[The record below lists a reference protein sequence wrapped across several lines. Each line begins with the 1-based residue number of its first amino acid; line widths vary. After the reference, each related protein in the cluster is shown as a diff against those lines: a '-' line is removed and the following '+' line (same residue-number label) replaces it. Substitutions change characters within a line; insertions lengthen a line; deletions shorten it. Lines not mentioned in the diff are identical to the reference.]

1 MQPFRLRILALFLI
15 LPLFS
20 TNYNVKTTSW
30 NISDNQSFAYA
41 IQNATSLSDHIR
53 FDLPGGLGGTI
64 TVDGN
69 NTLNAGHLINLHT
82 TIVTLAGAS
91 ASLNTSSNM
100 TLSGPFDIQ
109 CRLYVP
115 NSSNL
120 YLDGTGTNTLSSLEM
135 WNSTLFIQ
143 GNTVINDYLSINRTA
158 GSNCYFNVSAT
169 KTITVAGGFLSLMAP
184 MIKLGDGLFH
194 LANADTLVYNS
205 EGIVVGSNLTTG
217 GVMLLGST
225 VDFPPSFSLATPSGA
240 TLSQISFSNTSTLAS
255 YGTITLSGDGGLLDL
270 ATNVVMNI
278 QTLASTSATAYLAK
292 TGGGTLRVTNLYDL
306 PQPPKLYGGVLQF
319 NTLNA
324 MNGTAVNLYGGT
336 LSLAEENTYPNELLF
351 NGAASVF
358 IPGSNV
364 VTWSGTITS
373 AATGGTSVF
382 HKTGSGTLYLSGSSN
397 NFGSPISV
405 NEGVLR
411 VATQGNI
418 SGTLG
423 PPLITFNGGT
433 LDFAS
438 LITIGNNFNVPAG
451 KIATLSGANADLNGT
466 FSGSGDLRLL
476 SDNFTILPASASP
489 FTGSV
494 LKTFGFLNVNN
505 NAFPNASIFYLYN
518 GSVLQGYTDVS
529 LSGNVSLSGGVTF
542 WVNDNGSGTL
552 YKMTLSG
559 SVYSGGTLSKQGTGI
574 LYLTGVNSYSMGTNI
589 LDGIL
594 EGNADSIK
602 GDITLAASSEV
613 IFNQAST
620 GTFAGNITGSGV
632 FTKTGGA
639 ILTLLGTNNQNGNL
653 FVREGILAGSP
664 DAFGGSGPVNITQT
678 LATIRIN
685 HTATTT
691 ATLSRNFT
699 GPGSLIKTGTGQ
711 LVLTGNVNNDQVSV
725 SQGTLQTYPLEK
737 TLSTI
742 NVATGATYIV
752 DSSNSGVFN
761 GNSVVNGNLV
771 IKGGADLE
779 YRATLSNGTG
789 TTSLESGRFYI
800 YQNGNVIPSGTFTF
814 NGANTQLAL
823 FKSGVTTLSNHFNFN
838 QTNCG
843 FYANNT
849 VNFDS
854 SSSFTSGTGTSSS
867 ILYSGAVLDP
877 SVHIFNIGQSSTY
890 EGGLR
895 ILSCCFN
902 LTDASFPNSYYTN
915 LNNASL
921 AILDSSG
928 SGRQMGGLESTTF
941 SYIFCGTTLGGNNG
955 TLIGKQNRNGSFSG
969 QINCNTYVKT
979 GSAKLTL
986 AGASNISNKVIL
998 SEGELEISSL
1008 ADVGPINNF
1017 ELNAGKLKV
1026 TTYSSFPSNI
1036 TVTNSPILEHSGL
1049 TLSGNI
1055 VGTGDLTINSGVYT
1069 NIAPPSNNTISGQI
1083 TLTGGGQFLVVPSS
1097 FPNAS
1102 GIIMSSSPILSNG
1115 GNINFSMPVTIG
1127 PGTTTLGVY
1136 GSSIFTFSA
1145 QVSGS
1150 TTIVKTGS
1158 GTIDFNTIQKSFSGD
1173 IVVSQG
1179 AVVIGGNSPLNSV
1192 SSVTNNG
1199 TFQVASTATSAR
1211 LNNFE
1216 STGNFI
1222 IDSNIQLNNSLNKT
1236 ISGSIS
1242 GASALIKTGAGT
1254 TTISAANSSFSGG
1267 LFIDQ
1272 GTVVVQ
1278 GSFLTGNCATVAT
1291 RTGSSLDLSNAPT
1304 PTLNSAT
1311 GGGAFLLGSNGVTLT
1326 ASSVSVYEITG
1337 PISGTGGSL
1346 TINGVGDYRFTGS
1359 NSYSGGTTVNGGIL
1373 SGDTTGIQGNIINNS
1388 LVRFLDGGTYSGNM
1402 SGNGTLSVSLGGVL
1416 TLSGTNSFTGGI
1428 DISGGTVAGNS
1439 GSIKGNITNSGALIF
1454 NQSSNGTYSG
1464 TILGNGPLTKNLS
1477 GNLNLT
1483 GASGTYTGNISVSGG
1498 SLGVNANYSSANISI
1513 AGGTTAYGAGSVKNM
1528 SNSGTLNPGNSI
1540 GTINITGDYTQSS
1553 SATLN
1558 IEIDPSGACDLV
1570 AVTGIANLNGTLNII
1585 QTPGFYVGGTTY
1597 TFLTAGVINSD
1608 FTTRNSGTV
1617 VNPVFVLTSTNYSLI
1632 VDSGGGGGGQ
1642 FVPPLPNS
1650 AISGNSFEVASA
1662 LFCDDVTSTGD
1673 LQQIKLGLVGL
1684 SPQDYLIALS
1694 SIAPD
1699 EMSGV
1704 TLIEMENQSKI
1715 MNLLSNRTDRL
1726 SEAYYKTYSPMPKN
1740 TFFVSP
1746 ISFWLNQRGNNY
1758 AIGYRGNTTGLGLG
1772 YENQWIKNTFYGFA
1786 TAYTHSFY
1794 RFYSQQG
1801 RISSNGFYFSPY
1813 VSTKIENLY
1822 LTSGLLGSYD
1832 AMKFFR
1838 YIVYPGVNRTAY
1850 CQPSTWNLSGQ
1861 VQCHYSLDLS
1871 SNKYL
1876 EPLFQMTF
1884 SGIYRNGTTE
1894 NGADSLDFS
1903 YPSQWNATARALLK
1917 CTAGIVR
1924 CFDNDLSLDS
1934 RAALGYVLN
1943 GLITSNNYEANFL
1956 VPSQV
1961 CYSNLDF
1968 QGLNVNQSQLFSEIQ
1983 FIAKLKDRGKAS
1995 LDLSYQWGRTM
2006 NVASVNFSL
2015 EAQF

>member
-1 MQPFRLRILALFLI
+1 LEVLRFRFYAIVLVF
-15 LPLFS
+15 PLFAA
-20 TNYNVKTTSW
+20 NYNVKTTAWSF
-30 NISDNQSFAYA
+30 SDHQSFAYA

-120 YLDGTGTNTLSSLEM
+120 YLDGSGTNTLSSLEM

-169 KTITVAGGFLSLMAP
+169 KTITVAGGVLSLMAP
-184 MIKLGDGLFH
+184 IIKLGDGLFH
-194 LANADTLVYNS
+194 LANADPLVYNS
-205 EGIVVGSNLTTG
+205 EGIVVGSNITTG

-382 HKTGSGTLYLSGSSN
+382 NKTGSGTLYLSGSSN

-466 FSGSGDLRLL
+466 FSGNGDLRLL

-494 LKTFGFLNVNN
+494 LKTSGFLNVNN
-505 NAFPNASIFYLYN
+505 NSFPNASVFYLYN
-518 GSVLQGYTDVS
+518 GSFLRGYTDVS

-589 LDGIL
+589 LAGIL

-620 GTFAGNITGSGV
+620 GTFAGNITG
-632 FTKTGGA
+632 
-639 ILTLLGTNNQNGNL
+639 
-653 FVREGILAGSP
+653 
-664 DAFGGSGPVNITQT
+664 
-678 LATIRIN
+678 
-685 HTATTT
+685 
-691 ATLSRNFT
+691 
-699 GPGSLIKTGTGQ
+699 PGSLI
-711 LVLTGNVNNDQVSV
+711 
-725 SQGTLQTYPLEK
+725 
-737 TLSTI
+737 
-742 NVATGATYIV
+742 
-752 DSSNSGVFN
+752 
-761 GNSVVNGNLV
+761 
-771 IKGGADLE
+771 
-779 YRATLSNGTG
+779 
-789 TTSLESGRFYI
+789 
-800 YQNGNVIPSGTFTF
+800 
-814 NGANTQLAL
+814 
-823 FKSGVTTLSNHFNFN
+823 
-838 QTNCG
+838 
-843 FYANNT
+843 
-849 VNFDS
+849 
-854 SSSFTSGTGTSSS
+854 
-867 ILYSGAVLDP
+867 
-877 SVHIFNIGQSSTY
+877 
-890 EGGLR
+890 
-895 ILSCCFN
+895 
-902 LTDASFPNSYYTN
+902 
-915 LNNASL
+915 
-921 AILDSSG
+921 
-928 SGRQMGGLESTTF
+928 
-941 SYIFCGTTLGGNNG
+941 
-955 TLIGKQNRNGSFSG
+955 
-969 QINCNTYVKT
+969 KT

-1026 TTYSSFPSNI
+1026 TTYSSFPSNL

-1069 NIAPPSNNTISGQI
+1069 NIAPPSNNTITGQI
-1083 TLTGGGQFLVVPSS
+1083 TLTGGGQFLVVSSS

-1115 GNINFSMPVTIG
+1115 GNINFTMPVTIG

-1179 AVVIGGNSPLNSV
+1179 TVVIGGNSPLNSV

-1291 RTGSSLDLSNAPT
+1291 RTGSSVDLSNAPT

-1326 ASSVSVYEITG
+1326 ASSVSVFEITG

-1373 SGDTTGIQGNIINNS
+1373 SGNTTGIQGNIINNS

-1428 DISGGTVAGNS
+1428 NISGGTVAGNS

-1483 GASGTYTGNISVSGG
+1483 GASGTYTGNISVTGG

-1585 QTPGFYVGGTTY
+1585 QTPGFYVGETTY
-1597 TFLTAGVINSD
+1597 TFLTAGAINSD

-1715 MNLLSNRTDRL
+1715 INLLSNRTDRL